1 MRIAFVDNRL
11 ALDHALA
18 LAHEGHDVYYF
29 HEWRYRYG
37 RVEDLIGWG
46 LHKNLHPVPEIWG
59 WIDECDLV
67 VIADVGYGYLG
78 DYLRKKVGKPVFN
91 GSVFGDNLE
100 NARLYAASVM
110 DSVGVKHPK
119 YHEVIGVERLIEF
132 ADEFG
137 YPFYL
142 KVDMLRGNLE
152 TSRIEDKTSLLAT
165 INKAG
170 FGPFQNSVRFIVS
183 EPVEGVELG
192 VDAWFNGEE
201 FIRPYHWGNEIKGSG
216 CCFGKWVDESVWDD
230 VLDRMAKVLRGRY
243 WGTMS
248 FEAIYDGEDLYVL
261 DITSRFAKPAGALQY
276 FSFPRHYGEILLDV
290 ASGEYPELEP
300 KAKYTAQINLDL
312 PEPNTWVCLG
322 KYRPELAVSEYGL
335 GLNGDIWIFNRDE
348 TGNLVHYL
356 AVGDDLEPLLREA
369 DMGAFRLAE
378 ELGLGY
384 SSLGVKKFR
393 LVWERMKAMGLDF

>member
-1 MRIAFVDNRL
+1 
-11 ALDHALA
+11 
-18 LAHEGHDVYYF
+18 
-29 HEWRYRYG
+29 
-37 RVEDLIGWG
+37 
-46 LHKNLHPVPEIWG
+46 
-59 WIDECDLV
+59 
-67 VIADVGYGYLG
+67 
-78 DYLRKKVGKPVFN
+78 
-91 GSVFGDNLE
+91 
-100 NARLYAASVM
+100 
-110 DSVGVKHPK
+110 
-119 YHEVIGVERLIEF
+119 
-132 ADEFG
+132 
-137 YPFYL
+137 
-142 KVDMLRGNLE
+142 
-152 TSRIEDKTSLLAT
+152 
-165 INKAG
+165 
-170 FGPFQNSVRFIVS
+170 
-183 EPVEGVELG
+183 
-192 VDAWFNGEE
+192 
-201 FIRPYHWGNEIKGSG
+201 
-216 CCFGKWVDESVWDD
+216 
-230 VLDRMAKVLRGRY
+230 MAKVLRGRY

-276 FSFPRHYGEILLDV
+276 FSFPGRYGEILLDV